1 MSVHYGL
8 LATLR
13 HFGATPHI
21 RVERVLRSSLEKIAE
36 RLCEKWIK
44 RFFLISI
51 GFFSLLYRHFSL
63 LKKRRRV
70 PRIMRALFLITMKSG
85 LLGIAQAGLGSALA
99 TPISYVSFAT
109 MTNCLLGIAQA
120 GLGSALATPIS
131 CSRDGAC
138 ELRRLSATSR
148 SHGGHGAP
156 LRASRGSRAL
166 SCCR

>member
-1 MSVHYGL
+1 MSVYYGL

-21 RVERVLRSSLEKIAE
+21 RVERILRSSLEKIAE

-51 GFFSLLYRHFSL
+51 GFFSRLYRHFSL

-85 LLGIAQAGLGSALA
+85 
-99 TPISYVSFAT
+99 
-109 MTNCLLGIAQA
+109 LLGIAQA